1 MTKSTEVATAV
12 NSALMTSGDNLPEW
26 LKKGDARGNEQV
38 DSNDIILPRIGIIQ
52 AISPQLKKNDPKYI
66 QGAEQGHLYNTL
78 TDELYGAEGILF
90 VPVLFRKEWIAFKDR
105 EKGGGFKG
113 AWPFA
118 DEVRANTEI
127 EQMEDAA
134 DIEIME
140 SHSHIGFVVKPD
152 GSLEQAI
159 IACTKSA
166 IKFSR
171 KLNSLV
177 TMSGVDRFAKAYAVS
192 TVEASSAKGDYYT
205 YDAKPA
211 GFVNQEV
218 YKEGES
224 LYEFLKDKAVTTN
237 HEADAAEEAANQKKF
252 SADEEKEF

>member
-1 MTKSTEVATAV
+1 MSKTQVATT
-12 NSALMTSGDNLPEW
+12 NSALLASADQLPEW

-38 DSNDIILPRIGIIQ
+38 DSNDIMLPRIGIIQ

-66 QGAEQGHLYNTL
+66 AGAEQGRLYNTL
-78 TDELYGAEGILF
+78 TDELYGDEGILF

-113 AWPFA
+113 AWPFSE
-118 DEVRANTEI
+118 EVRARTEI
-127 EQMEDAA
+127 EAMEDG
-134 DIEIME
+134 DDVELME

-152 GSLEQAI
+152 GGLDQAI

-177 TMSGVDRFAKAYAVS
+177 TMSGVDRFAKAYTVS

-205 YDAKPA
+205 YDARPA
-211 GFVNQEV
+211 GFVNQGT
-218 YKEGES
+218 YKEAET

-237 HEADAAEEAANQKKF
+237 HEPDAEETGQKGQKY
-252 SADEEKEF
+252 SAEEEKEF